1 MASDVLFLRS
11 FLPSFVLPGRE
22 GKARTTT
29 ATIADWLL
37 CLLTPTSLNSLTR
50 KHLVLGRVDAFDT
63 NVDNGCIWY
72 HVNLV
77 EVWLALRRARQRFI
91 VA

>member
-1 MASDVLFLRS
+1 
-11 FLPSFVLPGRE
+11 
-22 GKARTTT
+22 
-29 ATIADWLL
+29 
-37 CLLTPTSLNSLTR
+37 LLTPTSLNSLTR